1 MKSLRPQLLRILV
14 RGREVRYQVHARA
27 DGGATPVLLVHGIAC
42 SSRAFG
48 PTVDFLAE
56 RGEPRRVFAPDM
68 PGYGSTPGPRR
79 ALDALDMEE
88 LAAWQLDF
96 LDALAISRVHVIGNS
111 MGCQVAMAMARQ
123 APDRVASLVLTGP
136 TTGDQFEPL
145 WRYMIGL
152 LADLL
157 FESWAYNITLSRTCL
172 QMGLRRF
179 VATMRHLLRDHPI
192 ARAAEVVCPA
202 LIVRG
207 KRDLIIP
214 KAIAQRLAA
223 ALPRGEYCEVP
234 GIAHSVQYDL
244 PAALWALAGPLFA
257 RHDVDTRPT

>member
-1 MKSLRPQLLRILV
+1 MKPPRPQISRILV
-14 RGREVRYQVHARA
+14 RGQEARYQRHARA
-27 DGGATPVLLVHGIAC
+27 DGGATPVLLVHGIGC
-42 SSRAFG
+42 SSRAFR
-48 PTVDFLAE
+48 PTLDLLAG

-79 ALDALDMEE
+79 ALDALDMED

-96 LDALAISRVHVIGNS
+96 LDALAIPRVHVIGNS

-136 TTGDQFEPL
+136 TTGDQFQPL

-152 LADLL
+152 VADSL
-157 FESWAYNITLSRTCL
+157 FESWAYNISLTQTFL
-172 QMGLRRF
+172 QMGIRRY
-179 VATMRHLLRDHPI
+179 VATMAHLLRDHPI
-192 ARAAEVVCPA
+192 ARAADVVCPA

-214 KAIAQRLAA
+214 KPIAQRLAA
-223 ALPRGEYCEVP
+223 ALPRGLYCEVP
-234 GIAHSVQYDL
+234 GVAHSVQHDL
-244 PAALWALAGPLFA
+244 PEALWALAGPFFA
-257 RHDVDTRPT
+257 RHDTATTPV